1 MELLKAEIQHLV
13 EEALETLGVDSGL
26 VERMLQPAKEADQGD
41 LSLPCFPFAKALG
54 MAPTVIAENIKA
66 AMAKHE
72 AILEVNA
79 VNGYLNVRADPAWL
93 ANRLLNEGVRL
104 GANDGRREVLI
115 EHTSAN
121 PNGPFHVGRAR
132 NAILGDT
139 LVRLHRLWGDS
150 VTAEYYVD
158 DMGKQVAVL
167 AWALDNMSAEEVEGL
182 LEQREPANP
191 KWSHKAD
198 HERVRWYQAAQL
210 LRKESQKSA
219 RIEQAIG
226 ELVHASEHGD
236 EAVLASFQN
245 AYQPVLDGMLE
256 TLGRLGIHFDRFT
269 KESVFVTNGDV
280 GRLMATL
287 GELEINGIAEN
298 GAQFLD
304 LGQRGL
310 KGKTEFFY
318 RRGDGSSLYATRD
331 IAYHEWKWTQCNELI
346 NVLGEDHK
354 LQAQQVGLTLE
365 ELGQRRPE
373 VMFYSFIKLPEG
385 KMSTRRGNVVFMD
398 DLLEEAQAHAVEVLK
413 ERRPDLDDETMATI
427 AEAVGTSAV
436 RFNIISVSPEKGFTF
451 RWEDALSF
459 EAGSAPFIMYS
470 HTRACSIKRKVV
482 ETDPSFA
489 GTYDGP
495 APSSDSMPPGLV
507 QLLRMLAVHDDRLA
521 KVVREHRPNLFA
533 EYLLRLSTAYN
544 SFYRD
549 CYIIND
555 GVVNPF
561 YFAVSELAR
570 TTLRD
575 GMVGLGVVPI
585 ETM

>member
-1 MELLKAEIQHLV
+1 MDLLKNEILPLVEQAAESMELDA
-13 EEALETLGVDSGL
+13 GL
-26 VERMLQPAKEADQGD
+26 IARVLQPARELDQGD
-41 LSLPCFPFAKALG
+41 LSLPCFPFAKTLG
-54 MAPTVIAENIKA
+54 MAPAAIAEQLA
-66 AMAKHE
+66 ASIPAHPSLQS
-72 AILEVNA
+72 INA
-79 VNGYLNVRADPAWL
+79 VNGYLNFRASPAWL
-93 ANRLLNEGVRL
+93 AQQLLEGRHRSTSN
-104 GANDGRREVLI
+104 ARREVLI

-139 LVRLHRLWGDS
+139 LVRLHRLWGDT

-167 AWALDNMSAEEVEGL
+167 AWALENMTTEEVETL
-182 LEQREPANP
+182 LADREAANP
-191 KWSHKAD
+191 QWSNKAD
-198 HERVRWYQAAQL
+198 HQRVRWYQAAQL
-210 LRKESQKSA
+210 RRKDDPSA
-219 RIEQAIG
+219 EDIEKAIG
-226 ELVHASEHGD
+226 TLVHASEHGD
-236 EAVLASFQN
+236 EAVLRSFEN

-269 KESVFVTNGDV
+269 KESLFVINGDV
-280 GRLMATL
+280 AELMEEL
-287 GELEINGIAEN
+287 GGLEINGVAEN
-298 GAQFLD
+298 GAQYLD

-331 IAYHEWKWTQCNELI
+331 IAYHRWKWTQCNELI

-365 ELGQRRPE
+365 ELGERRPE

-398 DLLEEAQAHAVEVLK
+398 DLLEEAQAHAIEVLK
-413 ERRPDLDDETMATI
+413 ERRPDLDNASMKTI

-470 HTRACSIKRKVV
+470 HTRACSIQSKVEALV
-482 ETDPSFA
+482 GKEFLSDA
-489 GTYDGP
+489 VAAP
-495 APSSDSMPPGLV
+495 ASDAMPEGLI
-507 QLLRMLAVHDDRLA
+507 QLLRTLAVHDDRLE

-533 EYLLRLSTAYN
+533 EYMLHLATAYN

-549 CYIIND
+549 CYIIED
-555 GVVNPF
+555 GEVNPF
-561 YFAVSELAR
+561 YYAVSELAR
-570 TTLRD
+570 ATLRA
-575 GMVGLGVVPI
+575 GMEGLGVVPLT
-585 ETM
+585 TM

>member
-54 MAPTVIAENIKA
+54 MAPPLIAENIKT

-79 VNGYLNVRADPAWL
+79 VNGYLNIRADPTWL

-210 LRKESQKSA
+210 LRKESEKSA

-236 EAVLASFQN
+236 EAVLASFEN

-331 IAYHEWKWTQCNELI
+331 IAYHQWKWTQCNELI

-470 HTRACSIKRKVV
+470 HTRACSIQRKVV

-489 GTYDGP
+489 GAYDVA

-533 EYLLRLSTAYN
+533 EYLLQLSTAYN

-570 TTLRD
+570 ATLRD

>member
-1 MELLKAEIQHLV
+1 MDLLKNEILPLV
-13 EEALETLGVDSGL
+13 EQAAEGMGL
-26 VERMLQPAKEADQGD
+26 DAGLIPRVLQPARELDQGD

-54 MAPTVIAENIKA
+54 MAPAAIAEQLAASIPAHPSLENI
-66 AMAKHE
+66 
-72 AILEVNA
+72 NA
-79 VNGYLNVRADPAWL
+79 VNGYLNFRASPTWL
-93 ANRLLNEGVRL
+93 AQQLLEGRHRST
-104 GANDGRREVLI
+104 NDSRREVLI

-139 LVRLHRLWGDS
+139 LVRLHRLWGDT

-167 AWALDNMSAEEVEGL
+167 AWALENMTAEEVETL
-182 LEQREPANP
+182 LADREAANP
-191 KWSHKAD
+191 QWSNKAD
-198 HERVRWYQAAQL
+198 HQRVRWYQAAQL
-210 LRKESQKSA
+210 RRKDDPSA
-219 RIEQAIG
+219 EDIEKAIG
-226 ELVHASEHGD
+226 TLVHASEHGD
-236 EAVLASFQN
+236 EAVLRSFEN

-269 KESVFVTNGDV
+269 KESLFVINGDV
-280 GRLMATL
+280 GKLMEEL
-287 GELEINGIAEN
+287 GGLEINGVAEN
-298 GAQFLD
+298 GAQYLD

-331 IAYHEWKWTQCNELI
+331 IAYHRWKWTQCSELI

-365 ELGQRRPE
+365 ELGERRPE

-398 DLLEEAQAHAVEVLK
+398 DLLEEAQAHAIEVLK
-413 ERRPDLDDETMATI
+413 ERRPDLNDDSMKTI

-470 HTRACSIKRKVV
+470 HTRACSIRSKVEALV
-482 ETDPSFA
+482 GNEPL
-489 GTYDGP
+489 
-495 APSSDSMPPGLV
+495 SDSVATPAGDAMPEGLV
-507 QLLRMLAVHDDRLA
+507 QLLRTLAVHDDRLE

-533 EYLLRLSTAYN
+533 EYMLHLATAYN

-549 CYIIND
+549 CYIIED
-555 GVVNPF
+555 GEVNPF
-561 YFAVSELAR
+561 YYAVSELAR
-570 TTLRD
+570 ATLRT
-575 GMVGLGVVPI
+575 GMEGLGVVPLT
-585 ETM
+585 TM

>member
-54 MAPTVIAENIKA
+54 MAPPLIAENIKT

-79 VNGYLNVRADPAWL
+79 VNGYLNIRADPTWL

-210 LRKESQKSA
+210 LRKESEKSA
-219 RIEQAIG
+219 HIEQAIG

-236 EAVLASFQN
+236 EAVLASFEN

-331 IAYHEWKWTQCNELI
+331 IAYHQWKWTQCNELI

-470 HTRACSIKRKVV
+470 HTRACSIQRKVV

-489 GTYDGP
+489 GAYDVA
-495 APSSDSMPPGLV
+495 APSSDGMPPGLV

-533 EYLLRLSTAYN
+533 EYLLQLSTAYN

-570 TTLRD
+570 ATLRD

>member
-1 MELLKAEIQHLV
+1 MDLLKNEILPLVEQAAESMELDA
-13 EEALETLGVDSGL
+13 GL
-26 VERMLQPAKEADQGD
+26 IARVLQPARELDQGD
-41 LSLPCFPFAKALG
+41 LSLPCFPFAKTLG
-54 MAPTVIAENIKA
+54 MAPAAIAEQLA
-66 AMAKHE
+66 ASIPAHPSLQS
-72 AILEVNA
+72 INA
-79 VNGYLNVRADPAWL
+79 VNGYLNFRASPAWL
-93 ANRLLNEGVRL
+93 AQQLLEGRHRSTSN
-104 GANDGRREVLI
+104 ARREVLI

-139 LVRLHRLWGDS
+139 LVRLHRLWGDT

-167 AWALDNMSAEEVEGL
+167 AWALENMTTEEVETL
-182 LEQREPANP
+182 LADREAANP
-191 KWSHKAD
+191 QWSNKAD
-198 HERVRWYQAAQL
+198 HQRVRWYQAAQL
-210 LRKESQKSA
+210 RRKDEPSA
-219 RIEQAIG
+219 EDIEKAIG
-226 ELVHASEHGD
+226 TLVHASEHGD
-236 EAVLASFQN
+236 EAVLRSFEN

-269 KESVFVTNGDV
+269 KESLFVINGDV
-280 GRLMATL
+280 AELMEEL
-287 GELEINGIAEN
+287 GGLEINGVAEN
-298 GAQFLD
+298 GAQYLD

-331 IAYHEWKWTQCNELI
+331 IAYHRWKWTQCNELI

-365 ELGQRRPE
+365 ELGERRPE

-398 DLLEEAQAHAVEVLK
+398 DLLEEAQAHAIEVLK
-413 ERRPDLDDETMATI
+413 ERRPDLDNASMKTI

-470 HTRACSIKRKVV
+470 HTRACSIQSKVEALV
-482 ETDPSFA
+482 GKGFLSDA
-489 GTYDGP
+489 VAAP
-495 APSSDSMPPGLV
+495 ASDAMPEGLI
-507 QLLRMLAVHDDRLA
+507 QLLRTLAVHDDRLE

-533 EYLLRLSTAYN
+533 EYMLHLATAYN

-549 CYIIND
+549 CYIIED
-555 GVVNPF
+555 GEVNPF
-561 YFAVSELAR
+561 YYAVSELAR
-570 TTLRD
+570 ATLRA
-575 GMVGLGVVPI
+575 GMEGLGVVPLT
-585 ETM
+585 TM

>member
-1 MELLKAEIQHLV
+1 MDLLKNEILPLV
-13 EEALETLGVDSGL
+13 EQAAEGMGL
-26 VERMLQPAKEADQGD
+26 DAGLIPRVLQPARELDQGD

-54 MAPTVIAENIKA
+54 MAPAAIAEQLA
-66 AMAKHE
+66 ASTPAHPS
-72 AILEVNA
+72 LESINA
-79 VNGYLNVRADPAWL
+79 VNGYLNFRASPTWL
-93 ANRLLNEGVRL
+93 AQQLLEGRHRIT
-104 GANDGRREVLI
+104 NDSRREVLI

-139 LVRLHRLWGDS
+139 LVRLHRLWGDT

-167 AWALDNMSAEEVEGL
+167 AWALENMTNEEVETL
-182 LEQREPANP
+182 LADREAANP
-191 KWSHKAD
+191 QWANKAD
-198 HERVRWYQAAQL
+198 HQRVRWYQAAQL
-210 LRKESQKSA
+210 RRKDDPSA
-219 RIEQAIG
+219 EDIEKAIG
-226 ELVHASEHGD
+226 TLVHASEHGD
-236 EAVLASFQN
+236 EAVLRSFED

-269 KESVFVTNGDV
+269 KESLFVINGDV
-280 GRLMATL
+280 AKLMEEL
-287 GELEINGIAEN
+287 GGLEINGVAEN
-298 GAQFLD
+298 GAQYLD

-331 IAYHEWKWTQCNELI
+331 IAYHRWKWTQCNELI

-365 ELGQRRPE
+365 ELGERRPE

-398 DLLEEAQAHAVEVLK
+398 DLLEEAQAHAIEVLK
-413 ERRPDLDDETMATI
+413 ERRPDLDNDSMKTI

-470 HTRACSIKRKVV
+470 HTRACSIQSKVEALV
-482 ETDPSFA
+482 GTEFLSDTVAAPA
-489 GTYDGP
+489 GD
-495 APSSDSMPPGLV
+495 AMPDGLV
-507 QLLRMLAVHDDRLA
+507 QLLRTLAVHDDRLE

-533 EYLLRLSTAYN
+533 EYMLHLATAYN

-549 CYIIND
+549 CYIIEN
-555 GVVNPF
+555 GEVNAF
-561 YFAVSELAR
+561 YYAVSEMAR
-570 TTLRD
+570 ATLKA
-575 GMVGLGVVPI
+575 GMEGLGVVPLT
-585 ETM
+585 TM

>member
-1 MELLKAEIQHLV
+1 MDLLKNDILPLV
-13 EEALETLGVDSGL
+13 EQAAEGMGL
-26 VERMLQPAKEADQGD
+26 DASLIPRVLQPARELDQGD

-54 MAPTVIAENIKA
+54 MAPAAIAERFADSIPA
-66 AMAKHE
+66 HPS
-72 AILEVNA
+72 LESIST
-79 VNGYLNVRADPAWL
+79 VNGYLNFRASPAWL
-93 ANRLLNEGVRL
+93 AQQLLEGQHRIN
-104 GANDGRREVLI
+104 NDERREVLI

-139 LVRLHRLWGDS
+139 LVRLHRLWGDT

-167 AWALDNMSAEEVEGL
+167 AWALENMTAEEVETL
-182 LEQREPANP
+182 LADREAANP
-191 KWSHKAD
+191 QWANKAD
-198 HERVRWYQAAQL
+198 HQRVRWYQAAQL
-210 LRKESQKSA
+210 RRKDDPSA
-219 RIEQAIG
+219 EEIEKAIG
-226 ELVHASEHGD
+226 TLVHASEHGD
-236 EAVLASFQN
+236 EAVLRSFEA

-269 KESVFVTNGDV
+269 KESLFVINGDV
-280 GRLMATL
+280 ANLMEEL
-287 GELEINGIAEN
+287 GGLEINGVAEN
-298 GAQFLD
+298 GAQYLD

-331 IAYHEWKWTQCNELI
+331 IAYHRWKWTQCNELI

-365 ELGQRRPE
+365 ELGERRPE

-398 DLLEEAQAHAVEVLK
+398 DLLEEAQAHAIEVLK
-413 ERRPDLDDETMATI
+413 ERRPDLDINSMKTI

-470 HTRACSIKRKVV
+470 HTRACSIQSKVEALV
-482 ETDPSFA
+482 
-489 GTYDGP
+489 GTEFLSDTVA
-495 APSSDSMPPGLV
+495 APSSDAMPDGLV
-507 QLLRMLAVHDDRLA
+507 QLLRTLAVHDDRLE

-533 EYLLRLSTAYN
+533 EYMLHLSTAYN

-549 CYIIND
+549 CYIIEN
-555 GVVNPF
+555 GEVNAF
-561 YFAVSELAR
+561 YYAVSELAR
-570 TTLRD
+570 ATLKA
-575 GMVGLGVVPI
+575 GMEGLGVVPLT
-585 ETM
+585 TM

>member
-1 MELLKAEIQHLV
+1 MDLLKNEILPLV
-13 EEALETLGVDSGL
+13 EQAAEGMGL
-26 VERMLQPAKEADQGD
+26 DAGLIPRVLQPARELDQGD

-54 MAPTVIAENIKA
+54 MAPAAIAEQLA
-66 AMAKHE
+66 ASIPAHPS
-72 AILEVNA
+72 LESINA
-79 VNGYLNVRADPAWL
+79 VNGYLNFRASPAWL
-93 ANRLLNEGVRL
+93 AQQLLEGRHRST
-104 GANDGRREVLI
+104 NDSRREVLI

-139 LVRLHRLWGDS
+139 LVRLHRLWGDT

-167 AWALDNMSAEEVEGL
+167 AWALENMTAEEVETL
-182 LEQREPANP
+182 LADREAANP
-191 KWSHKAD
+191 QWSNKAD
-198 HERVRWYQAAQL
+198 HQRVRWYQAAQL
-210 LRKESQKSA
+210 RRKDDPSA
-219 RIEQAIG
+219 EDIEKAIG
-226 ELVHASEHGD
+226 TLVHASEHGD
-236 EAVLASFQN
+236 EAVLRSFEN

-269 KESVFVTNGDV
+269 KESLFVINGDV
-280 GRLMATL
+280 GKLMEEL
-287 GELEINGIAEN
+287 GGLEINGVAEN
-298 GAQFLD
+298 GAQYLD

-331 IAYHEWKWTQCNELI
+331 IAYHRWKWTQCSELI

-365 ELGQRRPE
+365 ELGERRPE

-398 DLLEEAQAHAVEVLK
+398 DLLEEAQAHAIEVLK
-413 ERRPDLDDETMATI
+413 ERRPDLNDDSMKTI

-470 HTRACSIKRKVV
+470 HTRACSIRSKVEALV
-482 ETDPSFA
+482 GNEPL
-489 GTYDGP
+489 
-495 APSSDSMPPGLV
+495 SDSVATPAGDAMPEGLV
-507 QLLRMLAVHDDRLA
+507 QLLRTLAVHDDRLE

-533 EYLLRLSTAYN
+533 EYMLHLATAYN

-549 CYIIND
+549 CYIIED
-555 GVVNPF
+555 GEVNPF
-561 YFAVSELAR
+561 YYAVSELAR
-570 TTLRD
+570 ATLRT
-575 GMVGLGVVPI
+575 GMEGLGVVPLT
-585 ETM
+585 TM

>member
-1 MELLKAEIQHLV
+1 MDLLKNEILPLV
-13 EEALETLGVDSGL
+13 EQAAEGMGL
-26 VERMLQPAKEADQGD
+26 DAGLMARVLQPARELDQGD

-54 MAPTVIAENIKA
+54 MAPAAIAEQLA
-66 AMAKHE
+66 ASIPAHPS
-72 AILEVNA
+72 LGSSNA
-79 VNGYLNVRADPAWL
+79 VNGYLNFRASPAWL
-93 ANRLLNEGVRL
+93 AQQLLEGRHRIT
-104 GANDGRREVLI
+104 NDARREVLI

-139 LVRLHRLWGDS
+139 LVRLHRLWGDT

-167 AWALDNMSAEEVEGL
+167 AWALENMTAEEVEIL
-182 LEQREPANP
+182 LADREAANP
-191 KWSHKAD
+191 QWANKAD
-198 HERVRWYQAAQL
+198 HQRVRWYQAAQL
-210 LRKESQKSA
+210 RRKDDPAAED
-219 RIEQAIG
+219 IEKAIG
-226 ELVHASEHGD
+226 TLVHASEHGD
-236 EAVLASFQN
+236 EAVLRSFEN

-269 KESVFVTNGDV
+269 KESLFVINGDV
-280 GRLMATL
+280 AKLMEEL
-287 GELEINGIAEN
+287 GELEINGVAEN
-298 GAQFLD
+298 GAQYLD

-331 IAYHEWKWTQCNELI
+331 IAYHRWKWTQCNELI

-365 ELGQRRPE
+365 ELGERRPE

-398 DLLEEAQAHAVEVLK
+398 DLLEEAQAHAIEVLK
-413 ERRPDLDDETMATI
+413 ERRPDLDNDSMKTI

-470 HTRACSIKRKVV
+470 HTRACSIQSKVEALV
-482 ETDPSFA
+482 GKEFLSDTVAAQA
-489 GTYDGP
+489 GD
-495 APSSDSMPPGLV
+495 AMPEGLI
-507 QLLRMLAVHDDRLA
+507 QLLRTLAVHDDRLE

-533 EYLLRLSTAYN
+533 EYMLHLATAYN

-549 CYIIND
+549 CYIIED
-555 GVVNPF
+555 GEVNPF
-561 YFAVSELAR
+561 YYAVSELAR
-570 TTLRD
+570 ATLKA
-575 GMVGLGVVPI
+575 GMEGLGVVPI
-585 ETM
+585 TTM

>member
-1 MELLKAEIQHLV
+1 MDLLKDAILPLV
-13 EEALETLGVDSGL
+13 EEAAGGMGL
-26 VERMLQPAKEADQGD
+26 DAGMIPRVLQPARELDQGD

-54 MAPTVIAENIKA
+54 MAPAAIAEQLA
-66 AMAKHE
+66 ASIPAHPSLE
-72 AILEVNA
+72 STNAI
-79 VNGYLNVRADPAWL
+79 NGYLNFRASPAWL
-93 ANRLLNEGVRL
+93 AQQLLEGRHRVM
-104 GANDGRREVLI
+104 NDSHREVLI

-139 LVRLHRLWGDS
+139 LVRLHRLWGDT

-167 AWALDNMSAEEVEGL
+167 AWALENMTNEEVETL
-182 LEQREPANP
+182 LADREAANP
-191 KWSHKAD
+191 QWANKAD
-198 HERVRWYQAAQL
+198 HQRVRWYQAAQL
-210 LRKESQKSA
+210 RRKDDPSA
-219 RIEQAIG
+219 EDIEKAIG
-226 ELVHASEHGD
+226 TLVHASEHGD
-236 EAVLASFQN
+236 EAVLRSFED

-269 KESVFVTNGDV
+269 KESLFVINGDV
-280 GRLMATL
+280 AKLMEEL
-287 GELEINGIAEN
+287 GGLEINGVAEN
-298 GAQFLD
+298 GAQYLD

-331 IAYHEWKWTQCNELI
+331 IAYHRWKWTQCNELI

-365 ELGQRRPE
+365 ELGERRPE

-398 DLLEEAQAHAVEVLK
+398 DLLEEAQAHAIEVLK
-413 ERRPDLDDETMATI
+413 ERRPDLDNDSMKTI

-459 EAGSAPFIMYS
+459 EAGSAPFIMY
-470 HTRACSIKRKVV
+470 
-482 ETDPSFA
+482 
-489 GTYDGP
+489 
-495 APSSDSMPPGLV
+495 
-507 QLLRMLAVHDDRLA
+507 
-521 KVVREHRPNLFA
+521 
-533 EYLLRLSTAYN
+533 LSL
-544 SFYRD
+544 
-549 CYIIND
+549 IHI
-555 GVVNPF
+555 
-561 YFAVSELAR
+561 
-570 TTLRD
+570 
-575 GMVGLGVVPI
+575 
-585 ETM
+585 

>member
-1 MELLKAEIQHLV
+1 MDLLKNDILPLV
-13 EEALETLGVDSGL
+13 EQAAEGMGL
-26 VERMLQPAKEADQGD
+26 DASLIPRVLQPARELDQGD

-54 MAPTVIAENIKA
+54 MAPAAIAEQFADSIPD
-66 AMAKHE
+66 HPS
-72 AILEVNA
+72 LESISA
-79 VNGYLNVRADPAWL
+79 VNGYLNFRASPAWL
-93 ANRLLNEGVRL
+93 AQQLLEGQHRIN
-104 GANDGRREVLI
+104 NDERREVLI

-139 LVRLHRLWGDS
+139 LVRLHRLWGDT

-167 AWALDNMSAEEVEGL
+167 AWALENMTAEEVETL
-182 LEQREPANP
+182 LADREAANP
-191 KWSHKAD
+191 QWANKAD
-198 HERVRWYQAAQL
+198 HQRVRWYQAAQL
-210 LRKESQKSA
+210 RRKDDPSA
-219 RIEQAIG
+219 EEIEKAIG
-226 ELVHASEHGD
+226 TLVHASEHGD
-236 EAVLASFQN
+236 EAVLRSFEA

-269 KESVFVTNGDV
+269 KESLFVINGDV
-280 GRLMATL
+280 ANLMEEL
-287 GELEINGIAEN
+287 GGLEINGVAEN
-298 GAQFLD
+298 GAQYLD

-331 IAYHEWKWTQCNELI
+331 IAYHRWKWTQCNELI

-365 ELGQRRPE
+365 ELGERRPE

-398 DLLEEAQAHAVEVLK
+398 DLLEEAQAHAIEVLK
-413 ERRPDLDDETMATI
+413 ERRPDLDINSMKTI

-470 HTRACSIKRKVV
+470 HTRACSIQSKVEALV
-482 ETDPSFA
+482 
-489 GTYDGP
+489 GTEFLSDTVA
-495 APSSDSMPPGLV
+495 APSSDAMPDGLV
-507 QLLRMLAVHDDRLA
+507 QLLRTLAVHDDRLE

-533 EYLLRLSTAYN
+533 EYMLHLSTAYN

-549 CYIIND
+549 CYIIEN
-555 GVVNPF
+555 GEVNAF
-561 YFAVSELAR
+561 YYAVSELAR
-570 TTLRD
+570 ATLKA
-575 GMVGLGVVPI
+575 GMEGLGVVPLT
-585 ETM
+585 TM

>member
-1 MELLKAEIQHLV
+1 MDLLKNEILPLVEQAAESMELDA
-13 EEALETLGVDSGL
+13 GL
-26 VERMLQPAKEADQGD
+26 IARVLQPARELDQGD
-41 LSLPCFPFAKALG
+41 LSLPCFPFAKTLG
-54 MAPTVIAENIKA
+54 MAPAAIAEQLA
-66 AMAKHE
+66 ASIPAHPSLQS
-72 AILEVNA
+72 INA
-79 VNGYLNVRADPAWL
+79 VNGYLNFRASPAWL
-93 ANRLLNEGVRL
+93 AQQLLEGRHRSTSN
-104 GANDGRREVLI
+104 ARREVLI

-139 LVRLHRLWGDS
+139 LVRLHRLWGDT

-167 AWALDNMSAEEVEGL
+167 AWALENMTTEEVETL
-182 LEQREPANP
+182 LADREAANP
-191 KWSHKAD
+191 QWSNKAD
-198 HERVRWYQAAQL
+198 HQRVRWYQAAQL
-210 LRKESQKSA
+210 RRKDDPSA
-219 RIEQAIG
+219 EDIEKAIG
-226 ELVHASEHGD
+226 TLVHASEHGD
-236 EAVLASFQN
+236 EAVLRSFEN

-269 KESVFVTNGDV
+269 KESLFVINGDV
-280 GRLMATL
+280 AELMEEL
-287 GELEINGIAEN
+287 GGLEINGVAEN
-298 GAQFLD
+298 GAQYLD

-331 IAYHEWKWTQCNELI
+331 IAYHRWKWTQCNELI

-365 ELGQRRPE
+365 ELGERRPE

-398 DLLEEAQAHAVEVLK
+398 DLLEEAQAHAIEVLK
-413 ERRPDLDDETMATI
+413 ERRPDLDNASMKTI

-470 HTRACSIKRKVV
+470 HTRACSIQSKVEALV
-482 ETDPSFA
+482 GKGFLSDA
-489 GTYDGP
+489 VAAP
-495 APSSDSMPPGLV
+495 ASDAMPEGLI
-507 QLLRMLAVHDDRLA
+507 QLLRTLAVHDDRLE

-533 EYLLRLSTAYN
+533 EYMLHLATAYN

-549 CYIIND
+549 CYIIED
-555 GVVNPF
+555 GEVNPF
-561 YFAVSELAR
+561 YYAVSELAR
-570 TTLRD
+570 ATLRA
-575 GMVGLGVVPI
+575 GMEGLGVVPLT
-585 ETM
+585 TM